1 MTQLESAKNDFIEQ
15 QQDLINDVAL
25 VSLFLLPTLDAHKTA
40 MKRLT
45 TKSELNHRLSSF
57 AMITGCD

>member
-25 VSLFLLPTLDAHKTA
+25 VSIFIAYFG
-40 MKRLT
+40 R
-45 TKSELNHRLSSF
+45 S
-57 AMITGCD
+57 